1 MSHLLKIL
9 TFLIIISSNQSLKA
23 ENTYTYGIGLGVA
36 SYGGVGVN
44 VGIVS
49 PNDVKYLSFGAVSY
63 GSYEGF
69 NYILGLGWSRTDIIK
84 TESNKHG
91 LGIFAGIVDQ
101 ELDVDEYSSIHGEQN
116 VYGGGLTYNYYFN
129 GIQNSG
135 TKIGIAILYGN
146 YEDDNEKPI
155 IGSIEVGYQF

>member
-9 TFLIIISSNQSLKA
+9 TFLVIIVNNQNLKA
-23 ENTYTYGIGLGVA
+23 ENKFTYGIGLGVA
-36 SYGGVGVN
+36 SYGGLGVN
-44 VGIVS
+44 VGVVS

-63 GSYEGF
+63 GSLQGF

-84 TESNKHG
+84 TASNKHG

-101 ELDVDEYSSIHGEQN
+101 ELDVDKYSNIHGEQN

-135 TKIGIAILYGN
+135 AKIGIAILYGY
-146 YEDDNEKPI
+146 YEDDKESI